1 LKFGKRFMPFAPDS
15 TIHRLSAPLVLA
27 CGVLSTMPM
36 LKAGDIQIL
45 ELLQAAR
52 LPVTL
57 LLFIYSGWRIHR
69 QGLWREHGRNYLAF
83 LAISLALAIV
93 SLRLEFFPPPDFS
106 LLKQPLFISIARI
119 GELFLAMYFMLAI
132 AATLRT
138 HPTLMRLSMDVYWIC
153 GAVSAVLSLA
163 SAALMK
169 LTGVGTYFVYGEDL
183 RVRGFF
189 NEAGPYGIF
198 LVSVALVLLLRARI
212 FPDGPDGLRLVRHL
226 SLGVVLVTLIQS
238 SSKAGFFAVAG
249 LCGLAG
255 LVVAR
260 PRQRIALLAAFAV
273 VCGLTWTLL
282 GTQLLNYASDYSDF
296 EGAVASRPDDPGL
309 IMGRIM
315 ATILVPRM
323 ISAHPISGIG
333 IGNYSLMRNDPS
345 YLQGLPAVAEWDL
358 PGLGLAGLTAELG
371 IPLALYLV
379 FLFLRP
385 VRHVKQ
391 SKSPWILLM
400 TAAFQPMAVLLGV
413 NLNFFYPWLTTAFV
427 LALLPPHSQSAVF

>member
-1 LKFGKRFMPFAPDS
+1 MNIVMPIAPDS
-15 TIHRLSAPLVLA
+15 TIHRLSAPWVLA
-27 CGVLSTMPM
+27 CCLLSTMPM
-36 LKAGDIQIL
+36 LKAGDVQIL
-45 ELLQAAR
+45 ELVQAAR
-52 LPVTL
+52 LPLTL

-69 QGLWREHGRNYLAF
+69 QGLWREHGRSYLAF
-83 LAISLALAIV
+83 LAIALAFAIV

-119 GELFLAMYFMLAI
+119 GELFLAIYFMLAI
-132 AATLRT
+132 AATLRAR
-138 HPTLMRLSMDVYWIC
+138 PTLMRLSMDAYWIC

-169 LTGVGTYFVYGEDL
+169 LAGVSTYFVYGEDL

-198 LVSVALVLLLRARI
+198 LVSVACVLLLRARV
-212 FPDGPDGLRLVRHL
+212 FPHGLRLARRL
-226 SLGVVLVTLIQS
+226 ALGVVLATLIQS
-238 SSKAGFFAVAG
+238 SSKAGFLAVAA
-249 LCGLAG
+249 LCGLVG
-255 LVVAR
+255 LVVATR
-260 PRQRIALLAAFAV
+260 RQRIALLAGFAV
-273 VCGLTWTLL
+273 VCGLTWMLV
-282 GTQLLNYASDYSDF
+282 GTQLLNYAINYSDF

-323 ISAHPISGIG
+323 ISAHPVSGIG

-371 IPLALYLV
+371 IPLALFLV
-379 FLFLRP
+379 VLLLRP
-385 VRHVKQ
+385 VQQVKQ
-391 SKSPWILLM
+391 SKSSWILLM
-400 TAAFQPMAVLLGV
+400 TAAFQPLAVLLGV

-427 LALLPPHSQSAVF
+427 LALLPPRSPSAYT